1 MMRSTSVRIFS
12 NDSPSSGARLGSCSR
27 IVPGLSLG
35 ATRSCS
41 MCSRKSAIQS
51 ASSCNCLR
59 NSSGGVSPGAVIR
72 DAGNPACKLSRC
84 KRRLMGRQDCLP
96 HGSPLKRKTETE
108 VERAEIFELVRVR
121 IYTVVEANRADR
133 QLVTQTSTN
142 CITHVVQPNVFGSG
156 QKIAGISKDRA
167 LQFAENWERVFN
179 IEDGKKFAADRVTV
193 IIVRTEI
200 ALGEAAHGRGTA
212 IEKTFVDGNFS
223 RFVGPAVGKRMDNA
237 STRTERDRRLAEPT
251 L

>member
-1 MMRSTSVRIFS
+1 MPGTITWSTSLRIFS
-12 NDSPSSGARLGSCSR
+12 NDSPSSGARLGSRSR
-27 IVPGLSLG
+27 IVPGLSSG

-41 MCSRKSAIQS
+41 TCSRKSAIQS

-96 HGSPLKRKTETE
+96 HASPSKRKAETE
-108 VERAEIFELVRVR
+108 VERTEIFELVRVR

-142 CITHVVQPNVFGSG
+142 RVAHVVQPDVLRRR
-156 QKIAGISKDRA
+156 QQIASVSKYGA
-167 LQFAENWERVFN
+167 LQFAENRECIFN
-179 IEDGKKFAADRVTV
+179 IEDGKKFSADRMPV
-193 IIVRTEI
+193 IIMRAEI
-200 ALGEAAHGRGTA
+200 ALGEAAHGRGAA
-212 IEKTFVDGNFS
+212 IEKPFVDGNRS
-223 RFVGPAVGKRMDNA
+223 CLVGAAGGERINNA
-237 STRTERDRRLAEPT
+237 GTRTERD
-251 L
+251 

>member
-1 MMRSTSVRIFS
+1 MMPSMSPSILS
-12 NDSPSSGARLGSCSR
+12 NDSPSSGPCLGSCAR
-27 IVPGLSLG
+27 IAPGLSSG

-96 HGSPLKRKTETE
+96 HGSPSKRKAETE

-121 IYTVVEANRADR
+121 IHTVVEANRADR

-142 CITHVVQPNVFGSG
+142 CITHVVQPDVLRRR
-156 QKIAGISKDRA
+156 QQIASVSKYGA
-167 LQFAENWERVFN
+167 LQFAENWECIFN
-179 IEDGKKFAADRVTV
+179 IEDGKKFSADRMTM
-193 IIVRTEI
+193 IIVRAEI
-200 ALGEAAHGRGTA
+200 ALGEAAHGRGAA
-212 IEKTFVDGNFS
+212 IEKTFVDGKFS
-223 RFVGPAVGKRMDNA
+223 RFVGAAVGKRMDNA